1 MKDKISQLRSEL
13 KLLQKKPTKTVN
25 KKSRKKTQVPYIKNI
40 SIQVSHED
48 YVMNNILEKLEKN

>member
-1 MKDKISQLRSEL
+1 MKDKISQLRTEL
-13 KLLQKKPTKTVN
+13 KLLQKKPKQNIN

-48 YVMNNILEKLEKN
+48 FVMNNILEKLS

>member
-1 MKDKISQLRSEL
+1 MKDKISQLRTEL
-13 KLLQKKPTKTVN
+13 KLLQKKPKQNIN

-48 YVMNNILEKLEKN
+48 FVMNNILEKLK

>member
-1 MKDKISQLRSEL
+1 MKDKISQLRTEL
-13 KLLQKKPTKTVN
+13 KLLQKKPIKNVN

-48 YVMNNILEKLEKN
+48 YVMNNILEKLQKN